1 MRVFIAL
8 ELKDSQVR
16 ERIANFQR
24 RLSSVGAD
32 LKLVNPEQLHF
43 TLKFIGEVP
52 DIEVDRIAS
61 SLERVEFAA
70 FDATFEGVGVF
81 PSFSRVNVVWV
92 GIKKGADEISRLSE
106 MVKEATK
113 GWGKE
118 ENREFQPHITV
129 ARVRSGRGVSGLK
142 ELVLRG
148 KDEVFGI
155 SHFKEFQLKKSVL
168 TPAGPIYSD
177 IKVYR
182 LIE

>member
-1 MRVFIAL
+1 MRVFVAL

-16 ERIANFQR
+16 EKIASFQK

-52 DIEVDRIAS
+52 DVEVDRIAR
-61 SLERVEFAA
+61 SLEKVEFVA
-70 FDATFEGVGVF
+70 FDATFEGVDVF
-81 PSFSRVNVVWV
+81 PSLSRVNVVWV
-92 GIKKGADEISRLSE
+92 GIKKGVEEISRLSE
-106 MVKEATK
+106 MVKEATRD
-113 GWGKE
+113 WGKE
-118 ENREFQPHITV
+118 EDREFQPHITV
-129 ARVRSGRGVSGLK
+129 ARVRSGRGVAGLK
-142 ELVLRG
+142 EFVLGAR
-148 KDEVFGI
+148 DEVFGT